1 MEVWPTNMVIEHQW
15 QWEVWCGCPDHGGH
29 RKKLRIRNLCFSCTQ
44 RCWDDSQLSQ
54 WRSVVIGQPRLAVQR
69 FYFMTDHDWRRTEN
83 VSCCILM
90 QHHAMLWNYAATL
103 SSQFQI
109 SLPWESSSLL
119 NLHNLHHIITTT
131 VIIFIISSPQLS
143 TWLRLGLDT
152 PWKKQCIYNHIY
164 IMYIYKNPPFVAQTK
179 TSHQVITPYH
189 PNSTPYAIF
198 HQQQHHH
205 HRNRQNIGHLGHPI
219 FQHLNIWERKS
230 SK

>member
-1 MEVWPTNMVIEHQW
+1 MRFRKWMKMEVWPTNMVIEHQR

-54 WRSVVIGQPRLAVQR
+54 WRSVVIGQPRLAVQC
-69 FYFMTDHDWRRTEN
+69 FYFMTDHDWRRTEH

-119 NLHNLHHIITTT
+119 NLHNLHRIITTT
-131 VIIFIISSPQLS
+131 VNMAKVRVRHPME
-143 TWLRLGLDT
+143 
-152 PWKKQCIYNHIY
+152 KQY
-164 IMYIYKNPPFVAQTK
+164 I
-179 TSHQVITPYH
+179 
-189 PNSTPYAIF
+189 
-198 HQQQHHH
+198 
-205 HRNRQNIGHLGHPI
+205 
-219 FQHLNIWERKS
+219 
-230 SK
+230 